1 MKETYEK
8 IDLEVLEINRNDV
21 ITTSSEVVPA
31 PTPKPE
37 HDNGFIDWGDF
48 E

>member
-8 IDLEVLEINRNDV
+8 IDLEVLEINRADV
-21 ITTSSEVVPA
+21 ITTSSEE
-31 PTPKPE
+31 PE
-37 HDNGFIDWGDF
+37 HDNGYIDWGDF

>member
-21 ITTSSEVVPA
+21 ITTSSTGSEEEG
-31 PTPKPE
+31 E
-37 HDNGFIDWGDF
+37 HDNAYWNPW
-48 E
+48 

>member
-21 ITTSSEVVPA
+21 ITTSPNGSEED
-31 PTPKPE
+31 TE
-37 HDNGFIDWGDF
+37 HDNGYVDIGDLW
-48 E
+48 